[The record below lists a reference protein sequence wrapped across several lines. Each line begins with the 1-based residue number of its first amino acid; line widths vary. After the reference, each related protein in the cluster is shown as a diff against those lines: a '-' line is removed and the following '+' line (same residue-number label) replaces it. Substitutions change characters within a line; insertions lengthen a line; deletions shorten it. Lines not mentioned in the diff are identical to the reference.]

1 MALYFKHPVVALQ
14 EFGILLVPLELL
26 LKININLM
34 LEATLMERAKT
45 EFVEEKH
52 FQAWMVIM
60 VIYGDVLIQ
69 NMILI

>member
-1 MALYFKHPVVALQ
+1 MVALQ

-34 LEATLMERAKT
+34 LLEATLMERAKT

-52 FQAWMVIM
+52 FQA
-60 VIYGDVLIQ
+60 
-69 NMILI
+69 

>member
-1 MALYFKHPVVALQ
+1 MALYFKHPMVAIQ

-52 FQAWMVIM
+52 FQA
-60 VIYGDVLIQ
+60 
-69 NMILI
+69 